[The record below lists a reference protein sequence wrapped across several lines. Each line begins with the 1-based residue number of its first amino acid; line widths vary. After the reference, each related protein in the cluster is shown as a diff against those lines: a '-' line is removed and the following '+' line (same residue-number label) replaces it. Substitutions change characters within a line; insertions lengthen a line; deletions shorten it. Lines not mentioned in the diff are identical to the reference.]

1 MDWTKSIAVELSTGE
16 REQETEEEMI
26 ERVQREEDRAE
37 MAYDENRDNELQ
49 DYLTRE

>member
-1 MDWTKSIAVELSTGE
+1 MPEFINQLTTELATGE

-37 MAYDENRDNELQ
+37 MAYDEMRDNNLE
-49 DYLTRE
+49 